1 MGIRRSW
8 LAAAALCLLAIV
20 RLGAVP
26 PAHADDF
33 ELPGL
38 SQDSE
43 AYQNALTKRHPAG
56 GTATLRR
63 AAEQQAIAAAAKKDW
78 NAAAAALEERV
89 SLGEPTAQLWLDLAN
104 AQLRR
109 TPPDARKSVAAA
121 WQSFD
126 AASAGDEE
134 IPPLLAI
141 AEALRALGRG
151 DQAVEALQQV
161 VQRAPDDPNYKRMLA
176 DAQRAVGLTVRRVR
190 AEPNADPAR
199 ACIDFSVPP
208 ARRDF
213 NAQDWV
219 RLDPPV
225 PGAAITREGDQI
237 CASGLPS
244 GATTRIVLRAGLPG
258 EQNLALAKETVLA
271 VAMANRVPSIAFDTR
286 LFVLPR
292 GQSPAVS
299 LTTIN
304 LSTVSLKL
312 MRLTERNVPA
322 FLRNVQLGQNV
333 ERYEAGRIEEEFGR
347 VVWEG
352 KADIPKWERNKAART
367 ALPFPDALLT
377 AGPGLYALLATP
389 GDGTREYSAASTQ
402 IILRTDLAPTIWRG
416 ADGLTVQIR
425 GYADA
430 KPKSG
435 VRLQLMARNNDILG
449 EAATDADGV
458 ARFAAP
464 LMHGEGPLAP
474 AVVHAFGP
482 DDDFAALDLSV
493 AAFDLSDRGVEG
505 APHPG
510 PLDAFVW
517 LDRGIY
523 RPGETVRVMALLRDD
538 AGAPTDV
545 PAHVTIKRPNGQIF
559 LDATPARAA
568 ESSLYLPVTLST
580 SAASG
585 TWTVEVRA
593 DPKAD
598 PIGKARFRVDAFVP
612 DRMAVDFGTLPA
624 IIIPGQPAS
633 VPVAA
638 RFLYGAPGANL
649 SGTARMLLTVDPAP
663 FPALSGYKIGLI
675 DEAYA
680 PDRSDLTFPDTDAR
694 GQSNISVTLARA
706 PDTTRA
712 LKAEIDVEVNDPSG
726 HGSRATATI
735 PVRPANPLIGIKPL
749 FPSDAVDANS
759 EAGFDIV
766 AVRPDGARMAMAA
779 KLRLVRERPNWH
791 VVQRG
796 GLARYETFFKDEPLE
811 TRDISIGAD
820 APFHFAK
827 KLDFG
832 RYRIEIAQAGGMAVT
847 SYRFRSGWSQSDSP
861 DVPDRVDVSV
871 DRKSIPAGQTA
882 RIHIAAPFAGEA
894 TLLVVSDRV
903 QSLRTLAVA
912 EGGTDVDVPVDES
925 WGPGAYV
932 AVHVFRGATGGARDQ
947 RPARAIGLTWVGV
960 DPSAR
965 TLPLTFAVADKYPPR
980 ARATVAL
987 HTAPGAWVALAAVD
1001 EGILRLTRFDSPDPR
1016 PHFLGR
1022 RTLAVDIRDD
1032 WGRLI
1037 APADGEATLLRQ
1049 GGDEGSFVLPETPTR
1064 TVTLFT
1070 PPVQADAQGN
1080 LSIPLDI
1087 PDFNGQVR
1095 LMAVGWAGRRI
1106 GAANADIVVR
1116 DALVAEPLLPRFL
1129 APGDEARF
1137 AVLLHNLDLPAGE
1150 SAARISVEGPL
1161 AIAGPDRLAANLA
1174 VGAQAVPA
1182 TVLRATGAGRG
1193 VIHLDITGPSGF
1205 HIQRDTAII
1214 VRPSRGGTTQVASGE
1229 IAPGADAKLLV
1240 PAAAYVPG
1248 TWHAV
1253 ATFGAA
1259 VRYDTAGLVQALIDY
1274 PLSCLEQA
1282 TSRGFP
1288 LAFLPDGPAAGI
1300 DRAGRLQAA
1309 VQSVLDRQ
1317 RYDGGF
1323 ALWSAAGDAEP
1334 WLSSY
1339 ALEFLLR
1346 ARQAGATVPDSAVSD
1361 SLKFLT
1367 EATDSDFVTPEDL
1380 SAQAYRLYVLAL
1392 GGKGQPGAAR
1402 VLAEQLDK
1410 LPTPLAKAQLGA
1422 ALALGHDQPRA
1433 EAAFAAALAAPAR
1446 QFWYKDYGSALR
1458 DQAAM
1463 VVLLKESG
1471 LLADR
1476 LPRLIASL
1484 PGSDL
1489 NPATL
1494 STQEE
1499 AWTAAAAALLGR
1511 DGRPTKVT
1519 VDGQPAGSG
1528 AVQTVALTGPA
1539 TAHNG
1544 GDRPVFE
1551 SVALSGV
1558 PLQAPPAARNQMR
1571 ITRKFFNLDGTTLD
1585 LDQLKQNTVF
1595 VLLLEG
1601 SAEDGQEHHAS
1612 VMQGLPAGWE
1622 IGGRLAAGDVA
1633 GMSFLGKLTETEAE
1647 PAADDRYAAVVD
1659 LTAENKAFRLAVKL
1673 RAVTPGSFEFPGAEV
1688 SDMYRPAIYA
1698 RQTVNRIKVLAPE

>member
-1 MGIRRSW
+1 MSGRRHW
-8 LAAAALCLLAIV
+8 LAGFFLSALLCFQVVGVSAA
-20 RLGAVP
+20 R
-26 PAHADDF
+26 ADDF

-38 SQDSE
+38 SSDSD
-43 AYQNALTKRHPAG
+43 AYQAGLTKRHPAG
-56 GTATLRR
+56 GNAVLRR
-63 AAEQQAIAAAAKKDW
+63 AAEQQAAAAAAKKDW
-78 NAAAAALEERV
+78 NAVANALEERV
-89 SLGEPTAQLWLDLAN
+89 SLGEPTGAQWLDLAN
-104 AQLRR
+104 AQLHR
-109 TPPDARKSVAAA
+109 TPPDAKKALAAA
-121 WQSFD
+121 WQAFGQADSG
-126 AASAGDEE
+126 APE
-134 IPPLLAI
+134 IPPLLVMAD
-141 AEALRALGRG
+141 ALRVLDRG
-151 DQAVEALQQV
+151 AQV
-161 VQRAPDDPNYKRMLA
+161 VEVMSQVTDRAPDDANYKRMLA
-176 DAQRAVGLTVRRVR
+176 DAQRAVGVTVRRVR
-190 AEPNADPAR
+190 AEPSADPAR
-199 ACIDFSVPP
+199 ACIEFSVAP
-208 ARRDF
+208 AHRDF

-225 PGAAITREGDQI
+225 PAAAITREGDQI
-237 CASGLPS
+237 CASGLPW
-244 GATTRIVLRAGLPG
+244 GATTRIVLRAGMPG
-258 EQNLALAKETVLA
+258 EQGLALTKETVLA
-271 VAMANRVPSIAFDTR
+271 VAMANRAPTVAFDTR
-286 LFVLPR
+286 LFVLPK
-292 GQSPAVS
+292 GQAPAVS
-299 LTTIN
+299 LSTVN
-304 LSTVSLKL
+304 LSAVSLKL
-312 MRLTERNVPA
+312 MRLTERNVPN
-322 FLRNVQLGQNV
+322 FLRQVQLGQPV
-333 ERYEAGRIEEEFGR
+333 ERYDAQRIGDEFGR

-352 KADIPKWERNKAART
+352 KANIPKWEPNKNART

-389 GDGTREYSAASTQ
+389 GDGTREYAAAATQ
-402 IILRTDLAPTIWRG
+402 VILRTDLAPTIWRG

-425 GYADA
+425 GYGDA

-435 VRLQLMARNNDILG
+435 VKLQLLAKNDDIL
-449 EAATDADGV
+449 ADATTDNDGV

-464 LMHGEGPLAP
+464 LMRGEGPLAP

-482 DDDFAALDLSV
+482 DNDFAALDLSV

-523 RPGETVRVMALLRDD
+523 RPGETVQVMALLRDD
-538 AGAPTDV
+538 AGAPADF
-545 PAHVTIKRPNGQIF
+545 PAHVTIKRPNGQTF
-559 LDATPARAA
+559 LDATPARSAD
-568 ESSLYLPVTLST
+568 SSLHLPVTLST

-585 TWTVEVRA
+585 IWTIEVRS

-598 PIGKARFRVDAFVP
+598 PIGKAQFRVDAFVP

-624 IIIPGQPAS
+624 VVIPGQTTS
-633 VPVAA
+633 VPVVA

-649 SGTARMLLTVDPAP
+649 TGTAKMLLTVDPAP
-663 FPALSGYKIGLI
+663 FPALAGYKIGLI

-680 PDRSDLTFPDTDAR
+680 PDSRDLTFPDTDAQGR
-694 GQSNISVTLARA
+694 STIALALAQA

-712 LKAEIDVEVNDPSG
+712 LKAEINVEVNDPSG

-735 PVRPANPLIGIKPL
+735 PVRPANPLIGIKPA
-749 FPSDAVDANS
+749 FASDAVDAGA
-759 EAGFDIV
+759 EAGFDVI
-766 AVRPDGARMAMAA
+766 AVKPDGSRMAMGA
-779 KLRLVRERPNWH
+779 KLRLVRERPNWR
-791 VVQRG
+791 VVLHG
-796 GLARYETFFKDEPLE
+796 GLARYETVYKDEPLE
-811 TRDISIGAD
+811 TRDVTLSAD
-820 APFHFAK
+820 ALFHFEK
-827 KLDFG
+827 NLDFG
-832 RYRIEIAQAGGMAVT
+832 RYRIEVAQTGGMAVS
-847 SYRFRSGWSQSDSP
+847 SYRFRAGWSQSDSP

-871 DRKSIPAGQTA
+871 DRKSIPTGQNA

-903 QSLRTLAVA
+903 QSLRTLSVA
-912 EGGTDVDVPVDES
+912 AGGTDVDVPVDES

-932 AVHVFRGATGGARDQ
+932 AVHVFRGAEGGAKDQ
-947 RPARAIGLTWVGV
+947 RPGRAIGLTWVGV
-960 DPSAR
+960 DPAAR
-965 TLPLTFAVADKYPPR
+965 TLPLTIAAVDRYPPR
-980 ARATVAL
+980 ARNVIPI
-987 HTAPGAWVALAAVD
+987 HTAPGAWVTLAAVD

-1037 APADGEATLLRQ
+1037 APADGEATLLSQ

-1070 PPVQADAQGN
+1070 PPMQADANGD
-1080 LSIPLDI
+1080 LSIPLDL

-1095 LMAVGWAGRRI
+1095 LMAVGWKGRQI
-1106 GAANADIVVR
+1106 GAANADVIVR

-1137 AVLLHNLDLPAGE
+1137 TVLLHNLDLPSGE
-1150 SAARISVEGPL
+1150 SVAKVSVEGPL
-1161 AIAGPDRLAANLA
+1161 AIEGTDRLAANLA
-1174 VGAQAVPA
+1174 PGAQALPA
-1182 TVLRATGAGRG
+1182 TVLQATGAGRG
-1193 VIHLDITGPSGF
+1193 VVHLDITGPSGF

-1214 VRPSRGGTTQVASGE
+1214 VRPARGAVTQVAGGE
-1229 IAPGADAKLLV
+1229 IAPGADAALAV
-1240 PAAAYVPG
+1240 PVAAYVPG

-1253 ATFGAA
+1253 ATFGAP
-1259 VRYDTAGLVQALIDY
+1259 VRYDTASLVQALVDY

-1288 LAFLPDGPAAGI
+1288 LAMLPDGPAAGA
-1300 DRAGRLQAA
+1300 DRAGRLQSA
-1309 VQSVLDRQ
+1309 VQLVLDRQ

-1323 ALWSAAGDAEP
+1323 SLWNASGDAEA

-1361 SLKFLT
+1361 ALKFLT
-1367 EATDSDFVTPEDL
+1367 EATDGDFSSPEEL

-1392 GGKGQPGAAR
+1392 GGKGQPGASR
-1402 VLAEQLDK
+1402 VLAEQMDK

-1422 ALALGHDQPRA
+1422 ALALAHDQPRA

-1446 QFWYKDYGSALR
+1446 KFWYKDYGSSLR

-1476 LPRLIASL
+1476 LPRLIAGL
-1484 PGSDL
+1484 PGADL

-1499 AWTAAAAALLGR
+1499 AWTAAAAAVLGR
-1511 DGRPTKVT
+1511 DGRPSKVS
-1519 VDGQPAGSG
+1519 VDGRPLAAG
-1528 AVQTVALTGPA
+1528 AVQTIALTAAGK
-1539 TAHNG
+1539 AHND
-1544 GDRPVFE
+1544 GDRPVFQ
-1551 SVALSGV
+1551 SVSMSGV
-1558 PLQAPPAARNQMR
+1558 PVQAPPASRSQMR
-1571 ITRKFFNLDGTTLD
+1571 VTRKFFALDGTTLD

-1595 VLLLEG
+1595 VMLLEG
-1601 SAEDGQEHHAS
+1601 SADDGQEHHVS

-1622 IGGRLAAGDVA
+1622 IGGRLAAGDVP
-1633 GMSFLGKLTETEAE
+1633 GMAFLGTLTATEAE
-1647 PAADDRYAAVVD
+1647 PAADDRYAAVAA
-1659 LTAENKAFRLAVKL
+1659 LTSDAKAFRLAVKL

-1688 SDMYRPAIYA
+1688 ADMYRPSIYA
-1698 RQTVNRIKVLAPE
+1698 RQGSNRIKVLAAE